1 MHLTPDQIKN
11 LAALSRL
18 KEEDVEAIHG
28 DLDQILDY
36 VEQVQ
41 AVDISGVEPMTGAT
55 DLKNV
60 TRPDEVTNPATPER
74 RAELLGTDS
83 GEIRVPGV
91 FEVSDE

>member
-1 MHLTPDQIKN
+1 MHLTPEQIKS
-11 LAALSRL
+11 LATLSRL
-18 KEEDVEAIHG
+18 KEEDVEAVHA

-41 AVDISGVEPMTGAT
+41 AVDVSGVEPMIGAT

-60 TRPDEVTNPATPER
+60 TRPDEVTNLATPER
-74 RAELLGTDS
+74 RAELLDTDT

-91 FEVSDE
+91 FEDVS

>member
-1 MHLTPDQIKN
+1 MRLDNEQIKS
-11 LAALSRL
+11 LASLSRL
-18 KEEDVEAIHG
+18 KESDVEAIHE

-41 AVDISGVEPMTGAT
+41 SVDTSGVEPMTGAT

-60 TRPDEVTNPATPER
+60 SRSDEVTSPATPER
-74 RAELLGTDS
+74 RAELIGNET

-91 FEVSDE
+91 FEDPI